1 MFSKIPTVWMMLFA
15 LLLVLLA
22 PSDGFVAQPSVAV
35 RPATFFSTS
44 AATTA
49 KHPMALQMAG
59 NEKEDFEDINP
70 EPLLKPKTDT
80 RPEPNLGVAAVLAV
94 AGVGKLGYDVAMGND
109 AFGVIG
115 IDVLFALVM
124 VAGFVK
130 TFREQ
135 Q

>member
-1 MFSKIPTVWMMLFA
+1 
-15 LLLVLLA
+15 
-22 PSDGFVAQPSVAV
+22 
-35 RPATFFSTS
+35 
-44 AATTA
+44 
-49 KHPMALQMAG
+49 MALQMAG